1 MHHVHQ
7 FVDEV
12 TLTRCQ
18 LIWRRERRRRQ
29 QERGKKTSDK
39 RGAHSGSFGESNVVR
54 AQMIV
59 LNNRTVP
66 SNVREE
72 RPEPGHNWRT
82 HAAARSSSSARW
94 RALRVSDAARPNS
107 SQASPKCPSLN
118 SRSARTLG

>member
-66 SNVREE
+66 SNVRDE
-72 RPEPGHNWRT
+72 RPEPASQLA
-82 HAAARSSSSARW
+82 HARCRAIEQQ
-94 RALRVSDAARPNS
+94 RALAGVARERCGAPKLF
-107 SQASPKCPSLN
+107 ASLAEMS
-118 SRSARTLG
+118 